1 MEIEPR
7 ARLTL
12 CNTVRDSRNELRSG
26 PTTDW
31 SLEFEVER
39 EDLSDST
46 SERRD
51 LWIWVFHLIVFFFF
65 FFFILFL
72 F

>member
-1 MEIEPR
+1 MEIKPR
-7 ARLTL
+7 ARLTF
-12 CNTVRDSRNELRSG
+12 CNTVRDSRNVSSESRSG
-26 PTTDW
+26 PATDW

-51 LWIWVFHLIVFFFF
+51 LRSSTARMKSW
-65 FFFILFL
+65 
-72 F
+72 